1 MVLIFLW
8 TFVISYA
15 EFKILDAEDMR
26 DQNVNI
32 FATPP
37 LFGYDETESKLIW
50 PQYLYPEW

>member
-1 MVLIFLW
+1 
-8 TFVISYA
+8 
-15 EFKILDAEDMR
+15 MR

-50 PQYLYPEW
+50 PTYKYPE